1 MKAGERR
8 TMDNDSDEDV
18 HPLDQDYTQ
27 VVDTKRR
34 LIQLP
39 EGNVLRAGVICFVAG
54 LFSAIVTALA
64 LGIFQGVRLLE
75 MVGSYLH
82 QGSMIM
88 ILVGGLFM
96 LLGFKLNRGGIRNGS
111 RAPVGSWKRLG
122 SWRVILHLF
131 AGNVVGSVLVFYLI
145 TSVVEWTSPRFAS
158 MSVYCV
164 LVCCGVIAAMGILVH
179 RGWWRGYC
187 VGVFVAFL
195 FFSANGVMASML
207 SYRGMRGFSG
217 YRSTFDNP
225 MVIFMCL
232 VQFSGMVGAI
242 YGNVFD
248 GKKTGLNSDCEG
260 GGDTPE

>member
-88 ILVGGLFM
+88 ILVGGFLCC
-96 LLGFKLNRGGIRNGS
+96 
-111 RAPVGSWKRLG
+111 
-122 SWRVILHLF
+122 
-131 AGNVVGSVLVFYLI
+131 SVL
-145 TSVVEWTSPRFAS
+145 S
-158 MSVYCV
+158 
-164 LVCCGVIAAMGILVH
+164 
-179 RGWWRGYC
+179 
-187 VGVFVAFL
+187 
-195 FFSANGVMASML
+195 
-207 SYRGMRGFSG
+207 
-217 YRSTFDNP
+217 
-225 MVIFMCL
+225 
-232 VQFSGMVGAI
+232 
-242 YGNVFD
+242 
-248 GKKTGLNSDCEG
+248 
-260 GGDTPE
+260 